1 MNKYTLEMAIADV
14 LAETGMTDCQLLVEK
29 IAIRIRDRVII
40 PALGI
45 TGKGSAE

>member
-1 MNKYTLEMAIADV
+1 MKYTLEMAIADV

-29 IAIRIRDRVII
+29 LAVRIRDRVIL

-45 TGKGSAE
+45 GEKGAAA